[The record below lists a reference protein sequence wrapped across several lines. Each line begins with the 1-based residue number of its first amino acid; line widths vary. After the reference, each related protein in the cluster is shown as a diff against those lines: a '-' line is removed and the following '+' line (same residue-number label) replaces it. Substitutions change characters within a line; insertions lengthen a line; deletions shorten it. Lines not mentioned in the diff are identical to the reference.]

1 MLSTFLNL
9 FRSKAKKDISYL
21 DVSYLQHDPT
31 TQTLILYNN
40 ATRSI
45 KNVRLVVKNT
55 AKASFTKIFEKLA
68 SRTSEVVPLAEL
80 TDSAGKPFTG
90 ELHNIVIQ
98 INKLK
103 STFEPQKNKFTK
115 ST

>member
-1 MLSTFLNL
+1 LNLLNL
-9 FRSKAKKDISYL
+9 FRPRKDLSFL
-21 DVSYLQHDPT
+21 DVSYLRHDPT

-45 KNVRLVVKNT
+45 KNIRLVVKNT
-55 AKASFTKIFEKLA
+55 DKTSFTKDFEKLA
-68 SRTSEVVPLAEL
+68 SRTGEAVPLSKP

-98 INKLK
+98 LNKLK
-103 STFEPQKNKFTK
+103 STFEPQKNKFKK